1 MKEII
6 KMDRNVD
13 KENLLGKMEVV
24 MKVNFQTIL

>member
-24 MKVNFQTIL
+24 MKANFQTIL